1 MATRWERIPRGG
13 GSRYPVARYDVR
25 GAERSPRL
33 ELSDAGSV
41 SSPYRCLSGS
51 SQGAALVAQCLRE
64 AQEAGREEFWVV
76 FLDPSP
82 SGYEP
87 AGVARL
93 AVGGEDS
100 VVVPLPLLLRLVL
113 LSGRDSFLVA
123 HNHPGGDPRPSTS
136 DWTMTSGLIE
146 AAELLELEIV
156 DHLIVG
162 DGCYASL
169 CEMAPTMFDAEHRG
183 EP

>member
-1 MATRWERIPRGG
+1 MVARWERIPRGG

-25 GAERSPRL
+25 GADSRPRL
-33 ELSDAGSV
+33 ELSDLGSV
-41 SSPYRCLSGS
+41 GSPYRCLSGS
-51 SQGAALVAQCLRE
+51 GQGAALAAQCLRE

-87 AGVARL
+87 AGVMRL
-93 AVGGEDS
+93 AVGSEDL
-100 VVVPLPLLLRLVL
+100 VMVPLPLLLRLVL

-123 HNHPGGDPRPSTS
+123 HNHPGGDPKPSVA

-169 CEMAPTMFDAEHRG
+169 CEMAPTMFDAEERG
-183 EP
+183 TS